1 MTTSYIPTL
10 SKVLRLLP
18 KFVGERERERERE
31 RETDRE
37 RGGCISFFGRILLY
51 YILIVRYGYD
61 I

>member
-31 RETDRE
+31 RLTERE
-37 RGGCISFFGRILLY
+37 GVVYPSLGESCCIIF
-51 YILIVRYGYD
+51 
-61 I
+61 